1 MFNGEIVPVQGL
13 ALIPFQISESIY
25 PFYTYVVKSLA
36 YDVILGADFLTY
48 YNSTINFDS
57 NTIELPLPTDTS
69 PPCPTYAFSCSVH
82 ASLTC
87 ILPPFSKSTLPAV
100 LNNSLLTPAKSSRV
114 GLVES
119 NPSLAER
126 YSLLGAVALVTIS
139 DTNTIPFRVINPT
152 SQPVTIYRR
161 TNLGHISLYQQPPAV
176 SVIDT
181 NQTETPSTFSTI
193 GFDFSYTNLNEEQ
206 QAQLADRQE

>member
-1 MFNGEIVPVQGL
+1 M
-13 ALIPFQISESIY
+13 
-25 PFYTYVVKSLA
+25 
-36 YDVILGADFLTY
+36 
-48 YNSTINFDS
+48 
-57 NTIELPLPTDTS
+57 
-69 PPCPTYAFSCSVH
+69 
-82 ASLTC
+82 
-87 ILPPFSKSTLPAV
+87 
-100 LNNSLLTPAKSSRV
+100 LTPAKSSRV

-181 NQTETPSTFSTI
+181 NQTETPSTSSTI

-206 QAQLADRQE
+206 QAQLVDRQESNRDMFATTDHELDQFVNSPTTYRLQYEIASMSMLTRCSSTAPSNLQ